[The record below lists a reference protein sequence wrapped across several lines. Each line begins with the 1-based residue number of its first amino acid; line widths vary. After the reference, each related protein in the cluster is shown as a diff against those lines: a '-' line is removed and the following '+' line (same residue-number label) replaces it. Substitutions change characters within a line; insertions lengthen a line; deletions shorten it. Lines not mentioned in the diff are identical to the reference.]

1 MSDKIKILAIESSC
15 DETAA
20 AVVEDGRCVKSN
32 IISSQIELHKLYGGV
47 VPEIASRK
55 HVEKVNFV
63 VREALNSAD
72 SAFLLALSYSAGY
85 ACGVMVG
92 MYLSDKYVVSNVS
105 VNIVVKQKREVV
117 DALINHNFAVSVS
130 RVKGKDLISNKY
142 MIFVATTNKKL
153 PLLKKLVTEI
163 DSHAFIVVSENKY
176 VVGGY

>member
-1 MSDKIKILAIESSC
+1 MDNIVFLCLLVFFARIVDTSLSTLATVFIVKDRTVFAVLMSFIQVFVWFI
-15 DETAA
+15 
-20 AVVEDGRCVKSN
+20 
-32 IISSQIELHKLYGGV
+32 
-47 VPEIASRK
+47 
-55 HVEKVNFV
+55 V

-72 SAFLLALSYSAGY
+72 SAFLLAGY

-92 MYLSDKYVVSNVS
+92 MYLSDKYIVSNVS
-105 VNIVVKQKREVV
+105 VNIVVKQKKEVV

-176 VVGGY
+176 VVGGYK

>member
-1 MSDKIKILAIESSC
+1 MDNIVFLCLLVFFARIVDTSLSTLATVFIVKDRTMFAVLMSFIQVFVWFL
-15 DETAA
+15 
-20 AVVEDGRCVKSN
+20 
-32 IISSQIELHKLYGGV
+32 
-47 VPEIASRK
+47 
-55 HVEKVNFV
+55 V
-63 VREALNSAD
+63 VREALKSAD

-105 VNIVVKQKREVV
+105 VNIVVKQKKEVV

-176 VVGGY
+176 VVGGYK

>member
-1 MSDKIKILAIESSC
+1 
-15 DETAA
+15 
-20 AVVEDGRCVKSN
+20 
-32 IISSQIELHKLYGGV
+32 
-47 VPEIASRK
+47 
-55 HVEKVNFV
+55 
-63 VREALNSAD
+63 
-72 SAFLLALSYSAGY
+72 
-85 ACGVMVG
+85 
-92 MYLSDKYVVSNVS
+92 MYLSDKYIVSNVS

-176 VVGGY
+176 VVGGYK

>member
-1 MSDKIKILAIESSC
+1 MDNIVFLCLLVFFARIVDTSLSTLATVFIVKDRTVFAVLMSFIQVFVWFI
-15 DETAA
+15 
-20 AVVEDGRCVKSN
+20 
-32 IISSQIELHKLYGGV
+32 
-47 VPEIASRK
+47 
-55 HVEKVNFV
+55 V
-63 VREALNSAD
+63 VRETLNSAD

-92 MYLSDKYVVSNVS
+92 MYLSDKYIVSNVS
-105 VNIVVKQKREVV
+105 VNIVVKQKKEVV